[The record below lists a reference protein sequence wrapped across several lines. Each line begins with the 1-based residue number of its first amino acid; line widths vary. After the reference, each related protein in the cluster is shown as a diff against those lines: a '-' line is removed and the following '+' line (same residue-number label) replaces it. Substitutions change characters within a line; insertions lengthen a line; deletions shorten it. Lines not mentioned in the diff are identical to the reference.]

1 MNLILS
7 LKDKEFISTF
17 LIEIQVL
24 FSHEANF
31 CPHNTYGSVNYCTD
45 INLYDAICF
54 KFISKPFQ
62 TPHLIPFPWTKT
74 TKTLCLNPII
84 DKVSI

>member
-17 LIEIQVL
+17 LIEIQVP
-24 FSHEANF
+24 SHLMLMQNSHIA
-31 CPHNTYGSVNYCTD
+31 HNYFTY

-54 KFISKPFQ
+54 KFISKPFR
-62 TPHLIPFPWTKT
+62 TPYVTHSLERKPLKHFA
-74 TKTLCLNPII
+74 
-84 DKVSI
+84 